1 MKHVMRLPVDGR
13 PPLLKENPLMQHSAR
28 IASAAVAAALMMGV
42 AGPVASAQAVS
53 PAHTKHA
60 KVAPVKH
67 TKATKATKT
76 PKAAKAAA
84 KDKRLVLKDI
94 AHVDTMLG
102 KVATSVRASKA
113 AMAEH
118 QAAVLG
124 NIAADRAALADL
136 SQAVKD
142 ADATVTDLKQ
152 VRRGL
157 KKYRVSNYQA
167 AVNLLR
173 QADALAAGIDGLR
186 AEVVSG
192 SEEALTLDQAEGRI
206 GDAVEGA
213 HAITATSATAA
224 LRGVKVLLS
233 SAHADVDAVRDAL
246 AAAEEADPEE
256 PVTEDPAT
264 EDPAVGEPVTDPT
277 TV

>member
-13 PPLLKENPLMQHSAR
+13 PPLLKENHFMQRSAR

-42 AGPVASAQAVS
+42 AGPAATAQAVS

-60 KVAPVKH
+60 KVAPAKN
-67 TKATKATKT
+67 TKATKT
-76 PKAAKAAA
+76 SKAAKAAA

-102 KVATSVRASKA
+102 KFATSVRASKA

-118 QAAVLG
+118 QTAVLG
-124 NIAADRAALADL
+124 NVAADRAALADL
-136 SQAVKD
+136 SQTVKD

-152 VRRGL
+152 VRRDL

-173 QADALAAGIDGLR
+173 QADALAAEIVGLR

-192 SEEALTLDQAEGRI
+192 TEQALTLDEADGKV

-213 HAITATSATAA
+213 HAITATSATVA
-224 LRGVKVLLS
+224 LRGVRVLLS
-233 SAHADVDAVRDAL
+233 SANADVDAVQDAL
-246 AAAEEADPEE
+246 AAAGEADPEE
-256 PVTEDPAT
+256 PTTEDPTT
-264 EDPAVGEPVTDPT
+264 EDPTVAEPVTDPT
-277 TV
+277 TI